1 MSAAED
7 TLAAAQAILV
17 IDWPSRDVPDALARA
32 GFDVI
37 VKGGPGP
44 ADYTPRRPE
53 RVDIVYCHRPLAEL
67 PAIVELAGE
76 LDAAAIWY
84 QSGLAPTGAKDP
96 HGCWLAGDAASNAR
110 STVEHAGLRWIS
122 GSYIADVAR
131 MLRGGG

>member
-7 TLAAAQAILV
+7 ILAAAKTILV

-32 GFDVI
+32 SFDVI

-44 ADYTPRRPE
+44 ADYTPARPA

-67 PAIVELAGE
+67 PAIVELAQE
-76 LDAAAIWY
+76 LGAGTIWY

-96 HGCWLAGDAASNAR
+96 HGCWLGGADAAEAR
-110 STVEHAGLRWIS
+110 ATVEDAGLRWIA

-131 MLRGGG
+131 RVRGEA